1 MKPGLDELLNVA
13 NVAVGKKQRR
23 PIFKYKRAGE
33 VLTREQVKAIKA
45 GRKILRKQLKKEGL
59 KKKSDFELTATSMG
73 LYFDKK
79 GLLGILPWFF
89 HGRGLLALAGLAA
102 ALAAMMYLFSYIST
116 LRGHFT
122 INMSSE
128 MFKEGF
134 VLSETED
141 FANPTTQLFCEPAE
155 NVPCISINS
164 IPEDIDFYEG
174 QHNGEYFA
182 YTFWVRNEGESTVGY
197 TWDLNLIS
205 ESLNLS
211 EAVWVM
217 VFEDGEMAFYAEP
230 SADGGAEALPAFDD
244 NSRGYL
250 KRPFYEVCKDPD
262 NQYELITQ
270 RGQVSY
276 YRMVPIP
283 FVSESVVAQGFQSQV
298 APQDV
303 HKYTVVIWL
312 EGDDPE
318 CTDDKIGGHA
328 GMEVYFQLIDEMGE

>member
-1 MKPGLDELLNVA
+1 MKPGLDELLNAA

-23 PIFKYKRAGE
+23 PLFKYKRAGE
-33 VLTREQVKAIKA
+33 ELTREQVQAIKA

-73 LYFDKK
+73 LYFDKRPLA
-79 GLLGILPWFF
+79 GLLWFF

-102 ALAAMMYLFSYIST
+102 ALAAMLYLFSYIST

-122 INMSSE
+122 INMSNE

-141 FANPTTQLFCEPAE
+141 FANPTTHLFCEPAE
-155 NVPCISINS
+155 NVPCISINN
-164 IPEDIDFYEG
+164 IPEDIDHYEG
-174 QHNGEYFA
+174 QHNAEYFA
-182 YTFWVRNEGESTVGY
+182 YTFWLRNEGESTVGY

-205 ESLNLS
+205 ESQELS

-230 SADGGAEALPAFDD
+230 SANGGAEALPAFDD

-250 KRPFYEVCKDPD
+250 KRPFYEVCKNPD
-262 NQYELITQ
+262 SQYELITQ
-270 RGQVSY
+270 REQVSY
-276 YRMVPIP
+276 YRMIPIP
-283 FVSESVVAQGFQSQV
+283 FVSESVVAQGFQSHV

-318 CTDDKIGGHA
+318 CTNEKIGGHA
-328 GMEVYFQLIDEMGE
+328 GMEVYFQLVDVMGE